1 MYIGSSKN
9 IKKRWVE
16 HRVKLNKGIHHSL
29 PLQNSW
35 NKYNKELKF
44 NLLLVCEPKDLITY
58 EQQYIDF
65 YKPSYNIA
73 KFAGSRLGHIPSVET
88 RDKISSA
95 LKGKPKG
102 PRTPISEEARKKI
115 SQSLLGNKRATVNKG
130 YVKTE
135 EHRRN
140 LSLSGMGHQVSD
152 ETRKKIGEASK
163 RAWELKKLNAL

>member
-1 MYIGSSKN
+1 MG
-9 IKKRWVE
+9 RA
-16 HRVKLNKGIHHSL
+16 
-29 PLQNSW
+29 
-35 NKYNKELKF
+35 F
-44 NLLLVCEPKDLITY
+44 
-58 EQQYIDF
+58 
-65 YKPSYNIA
+65 
-73 KFAGSRLGHIPSVET
+73 
-88 RDKISSA
+88 
-95 LKGKPKG
+95 
-102 PRTPISEEARKKI
+102 